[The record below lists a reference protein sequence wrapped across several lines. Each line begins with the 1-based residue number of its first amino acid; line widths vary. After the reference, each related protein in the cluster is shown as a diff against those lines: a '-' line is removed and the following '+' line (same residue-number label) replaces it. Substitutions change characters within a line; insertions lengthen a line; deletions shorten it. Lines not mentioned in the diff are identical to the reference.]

1 MQRFVN
7 LRSAAVAVAL
17 LLLTATLLLVRDDTD
32 RHTVTA
38 HFSRA
43 VSVYPGT
50 DVRILGV
57 SVGKVLEVV
66 PDGESVR
73 VRMEYEAEQKL
84 PADAKAVVVTP
95 TLVADRFVQ
104 LTPAYTGGP
113 VLADGAVIARADTG
127 VPVELDRIY
136 ASLKDLSEALGPN
149 GVNKNGT
156 LDNLLEVGAQSL
168 EGKGELGNRMIR
180 DLAEAAETF
189 GDGSGALFA
198 TVRGLAVFTEVLAEN
213 DQLVRAFIADLA
225 GMSAVLA
232 DERVELEKVLGEV
245 ARTVGVV
252 ERFVRDNR
260 DALVTDV
267 EKLTRV
273 MKNIASEKEHLAKAL
288 RHGPLGLSNLTLA
301 YNAETGTIGSRIG
314 VEGNIADVDG
324 FLCSI
329 VAQSQVPKVTRDL
342 ACDLFE
348 RLLEPAVAGGGQ
360 RPAVAGPAVEAEET
374 QARYADGS
382 DTSLTGLLGGSDLGG
397 GGDG

>member
-1 MQRFVN
+1 MTVTRHLNV
-7 LRSAAVAVAL
+7 RTAVAAVVVIL
-17 LLLTATLLLVRDDTD
+17 LAATLYAVRDDSDT
-32 RHTVTA
+32 RVVTA

-57 SVGKVLEVV
+57 SVGTVLEVV

-73 VRMEYEAEQKL
+73 VRMEYDADQKL

-113 VLADGAVIARADTG
+113 ELDDGAVIERPDTG

-149 GVNKNGT
+149 GVNKTGT
-156 LDNLLEVGAQSL
+156 LDHLLEVGADSL
-168 EGKGELGNRMIR
+168 GGKGELGNTMIR
-180 DLAEAAETF
+180 DLADAAETF

-198 TVRGLAVFTEVLAEN
+198 TVRELAEFTEVLAEN
-213 DQLVRAFIADLA
+213 DELVRAFITDLA

-232 DERVELEKVLGEV
+232 EERTELELVLAEV

-252 ERFVRDNR
+252 ESFVKDNR
-260 DALVTDV
+260 EALVTDV

-273 MKNIASEKEHLAKAL
+273 VKNVASEKESLAKSL
-288 RHGPLGLSNLTLA
+288 RYGPLGIGNLTLA
-301 YNAETGTIGSRIG
+301 YNAQTGTIGSRIG

-329 VAQSQVPKVTRDL
+329 VAQSQVPKAARDL
-342 ACDLFE
+342 ACQLFE
-348 RLLEPAVAGGGQ
+348 QLLEPAVAGTGQ
-360 RPAVAGPAVEAEET
+360 RPATAGPAVDAQKT
-374 QARYADGS
+374 QARYS
-382 DTSLTGLLGGSDLGG
+382 DSTDASLSGLLGG
-397 GGDG
+397 GDR